1 MKGVRKLKD
10 GRWEARVTTGL
21 RPTLGRY
28 QTEDSANAVMK
39 AYLMSKVLPYE
50 KKPAGQFIWTGEPLP
65 SLQKRGLR
73 ERLSAWFDREMARL
87 KRR

>member
-10 GRWEARVTTGL
+10 GRWEVRVTTGK
-21 RPTLGRY
+21 RETLGRY
-28 QTEDSANAVMK
+28 KHEQFANAVME
-39 AYLMSKVLPYE
+39 AYLLNKEIPYE